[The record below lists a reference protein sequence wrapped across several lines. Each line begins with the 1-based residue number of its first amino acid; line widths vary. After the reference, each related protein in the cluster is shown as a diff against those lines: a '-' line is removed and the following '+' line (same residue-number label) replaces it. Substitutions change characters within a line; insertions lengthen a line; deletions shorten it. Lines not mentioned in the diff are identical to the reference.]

1 MTASLQDWLTRL
13 ESMHP
18 KPIDLGLD
26 RCRQVYRRMGAPR
39 PGRWVWTVAGTN
51 GKGSVVAFLDSLLRA
66 GGVSTGCFTSP
77 HILAFN
83 ERIRIGG
90 DLARDEA
97 IIDAFERVEAA
108 RQGVSLTYFEFTT
121 LAALLM
127 LHQAGVEAA
136 ILEVGLGGR
145 LDAVNLVDAD
155 CAVITTI
162 GIDHEE
168 YLGSGRES
176 IGREK
181 AGIMRPGQPVVLGET
196 DPPASL
202 LEAAERI
209 GAKPLLAGRDFC
221 ISRDA
226 AGCQVV
232 IGSRQ
237 LRLGNPPLS
246 GRHQV
251 ENMATAVV
259 AMAQLQPQ
267 MLEDPAA
274 LEAGVGG
281 VRLAGRLQHWP
292 GDPRVVLDVGHNPQ
306 AAEAVAAYLA
316 ELPAARRLCV
326 LGMLGDKDVA
336 GVVRALAP
344 LVGAWFCAGLGGPR
358 GQSAAALAHRV
369 DGAVGGAAVRA
380 FEDVERALAAALE
393 AAGPDDV
400 VLVLGSFLT
409 VADAVR
415 ALGRRAYS
423 DAQC

>member
-1 MTASLQDWLTRL
+1 
-13 ESMHP
+13 
-18 KPIDLGLD
+18 
-26 RCRQVYRRMGAPR
+26 
-39 PGRWVWTVAGTN
+39 
-51 GKGSVVAFLDSLLRA
+51 VVAFLDGLLRA
-66 GGVSTGCFTSP
+66 GGLSSGCFTSP

-90 DLARDEA
+90 DVARDEA

-108 RQGVSLTYFEFTT
+108 RQDVSLTYFEFTT
-121 LAALLM
+121 LAALLI
-127 LHQAGVEAA
+127 LHEAGLDAA

-181 AGIMRPGQPVVLGET
+181 AGIMRPGRPVVLGEA

-202 LEAAERI
+202 LDEAGRI
-209 GAKPLLAGRDFC
+209 GATPIRAGRDFRV
-221 ISRDA
+221 SHDA
-226 AGCQVV
+226 AGCQLA

-237 LRLGNPPLS
+237 LRLGNPPLG

-251 ENMATAVV
+251 SNLATAVV
-259 AMAQLQPQ
+259 ALAQLQPQ
-267 MLEDPAA
+267 MLEDTSA
-274 LEAGVGG
+274 LEEGIQG

-292 GDPRVVLDVGHNPQ
+292 GDARVVLDVGHNGQ

-316 ELPAARRLCV
+316 ELPGARRVCV
-326 LGMLGDKDVA
+326 LGMLGDKDVE
-336 GVVRALAP
+336 GVVGALAP

-369 DGAVGGAAVRA
+369 GEVVGGVHVQACK
-380 FEDVERALAAALE
+380 DVKRALAAALE
-393 AAGPDDV
+393 EAGPDDV

-415 ALGRRAYS
+415 ALGPRAYS
-423 DAQC
+423 DAQY